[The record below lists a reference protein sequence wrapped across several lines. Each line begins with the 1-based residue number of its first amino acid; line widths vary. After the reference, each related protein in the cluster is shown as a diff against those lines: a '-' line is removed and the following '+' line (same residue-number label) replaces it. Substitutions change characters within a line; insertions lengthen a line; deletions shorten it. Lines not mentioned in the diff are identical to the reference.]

1 MERKGGYEKYLRR
14 VIRRGFGPY
23 YIFIPHNERLVLAL
37 KRRYVNADIMYH
49 GTVSVDIICSSVDH
63 NRIGSYL
70 AVNSGSDNN
79 DHM

>member
-1 MERKGGYEKYLRR
+1 M
-14 VIRRGFGPY
+14 
-23 YIFIPHNERLVLAL
+23 LAL